1 VTGEWWLVTGDLS
14 DFGFFPLSSLFKGGA
29 EGGGIGG

>member
-1 VTGEWWLVTGDLS
+1 MKGFWMKGFWILPMK
-14 DFGFFPLSSLFKGGA
+14 GFFPLSSLFKGGA